1 MDYQSLHMKTV
12 ADLRKL
18 AKEMGVRVPA
28 GTKKNVLIDLLLEAD
43 AARAKSAAKA
53 EPVQAEAPA
62 DIPAQEAAVE
72 APADAPAPKRRGR
85 QAKAKAPK
93 EEMPKVAKPP
103 KE

>member
-43 AARAKSAAKA
+43 AAQAKSAA
-53 EPVQAEAPA
+53 
-62 DIPAQEAAVE
+62 
-72 APADAPAPKRRGR
+72 RSGTS
-85 QAKAKAPK
+85 
-93 EEMPKVAKPP
+93 
-103 KE
+103 